1 MFYIYTTKTTMTVSL
16 TDLYD
21 ILSAKL
27 GKEEAKTLVT
37 FIEEKV
43 EQQVEQKATILAT
56 KNDLLEM
63 ERHINTKL
71 WTAFVTLVVMIL
83 GLYAAIIL
91 K

>member
-1 MFYIYTTKTTMTVSL
+1 MIVST

-43 EQQVEQKATILAT
+43 EKQVDQKITHLAT
-56 KNDLLEM
+56 KTDLLDL
-63 ERHINTKL
+63 ERSINTKL
-71 WTAFVTLVVMIL
+71 WTAFITLVVMLL
-83 GLYAAIIL
+83 GLYATIL
-91 K
+91 LK

>member
-1 MFYIYTTKTTMTVSL
+1 MIVST

-43 EQQVEQKATILAT
+43 EKHVEQKLENVVTTGEFQKGL
-56 KNDLLEM
+56 NDL
-63 ERHINTKL
+63 ERSINTKL
-71 WTAFVTLVVMIL
+71 WTAFITLVVMLL
-83 GLYAAIIL
+83 GLYATIL
-91 K
+91 LK

>member
-1 MFYIYTTKTTMTVSL
+1 MTVSI

-43 EQQVEQKATILAT
+43 EKQVEQKATILAT
-56 KNDLLEM
+56 KNDLNDL

-71 WTAFVTLVVMIL
+71 WTAFVTLAIMIL
-83 GLYAAIIL
+83 GLYAAILL